1 MWSFKVKALFYL
13 LNINL
18 NQRRLYARMQK
29 SQNNYPAVEEFNRRY
44 NNLIKL
50 NKDEIYNKFVEETI
64 KTLLNY
70 KESKNEKLN

>member
-1 MWSFKVKALFYL
+1 
-13 LNINL
+13 
-18 NQRRLYARMQK
+18 MQK

-50 NKDEIYNKFVEETI
+50 NEDEIYNEFVEETI

-70 KESKNEKLN
+70 KESKNEKRN